1 MTVWDNLRRM
11 AVRGGCLGACLMM
24 AVSFAADSMTAY
36 GAESSVIEQVT
47 VTLKSSY
54 GEPELIMEPEITVSG
69 TGCSLEDFQYMT
81 DYEKWKPG
89 RKVTF
94 STSSVVPSTYLSE
107 LFVGCILSV

>member
-24 AVSFAADSMTAY
+24 AVSFAADSMTAS

-54 GEPELIMEPEITVSG
+54 GEPELIM
-69 TGCSLEDFQYMT
+69 
-81 DYEKWKPG
+81 
-89 RKVTF
+89 
-94 STSSVVPSTYLSE
+94 
-107 LFVGCILSV
+107 